1 MKGLIAVILALVMS
15 LSLAAC
21 KGDKE
26 DKKEPITKTDANEE
40 DIFDLANPGEN
51 KEDVTIDPNMIDEDS
66 GKVDPTKKPVA
77 VSGNVSGA
85 VTSKGYKISWPAQS
99 NVAKYNVY
107 KADANGDF
115 KFLASTTENTYTDEK
130 GTKNDKYK
138 VYLVK
143 NSAPKPQ
150 PTKGHETTKKP
161 AKPTAPAV
169 QGYKGTYLTYSSKDE
184 NGKMMNTTLDTRLE
198 NKYVAFIRDE
208 YARKGIVCPA
218 GRLVYVA
225 VENSPAVYVFQFD
238 NPNTWTDA
246 TLEQVH
252 IFELKSGT
260 AAYFSFFTK
269 DSESSEY
276 MAAKAEA
283 QKQWK
288 ENNSGQKNPVTY
300 EDMQK
305 VFKAIATDEHFQ
317 QALNQSF

>member
-26 DKKEPITKTDANEE
+26 DKKEPITKTDANAE

-115 KFLASTTENTYTDEK
+115 KFLASTTDNTYTDEK

-150 PTKGHETTKKP
+150 PTKGHESTTKKP
-161 AKPTAPAV
+161 AKPTAPV
-169 QGYKGTYLTYSSKDE
+169 TPGFKGTYITYNNPK
-184 NGKMMNTTLDTRLE
+184 TTLDTRLE
-198 NKYVAFIRDE
+198 NKYVAFIRNE
-208 YARKGIVCPA
+208 YAKQGVNCPA
-218 GRLVYVA
+218 GRLVYVL
-225 VENSPAVYVFQFD
+225 VENAPAYVFQFD
-238 NPNTWTDA
+238 NTKTWNDS

-252 IFELKSGT
+252 IIDATNDSMP
-260 AAYFSFFTK
+260 YFSFFTK
-269 DSESSEY
+269 DKESEAY

-283 QKQWK
+283 KKHW
-288 ENNSGQKNPVTY
+288 ESNNIGQKKPISY
-300 EDMQK
+300 EEMQK
-305 VFKAIATDEHFQ
+305 LFKTMASDANFQTAID
-317 QALNQSF
+317 QSF